1 MTQTVDIS
9 QPLPLNTS
17 ELYTGHMDEEKVKA
31 TQGLR
36 TWVLSHEDKYCY
48 CQF

>member
-9 QPLPLNTS
+9 QSLSLNTS
-17 ELYTGHMDEEKVKA
+17 EPHIGHLDEVKVKA

-36 TWVLSHEDKYCY
+36 ARVPSYEAKYCS